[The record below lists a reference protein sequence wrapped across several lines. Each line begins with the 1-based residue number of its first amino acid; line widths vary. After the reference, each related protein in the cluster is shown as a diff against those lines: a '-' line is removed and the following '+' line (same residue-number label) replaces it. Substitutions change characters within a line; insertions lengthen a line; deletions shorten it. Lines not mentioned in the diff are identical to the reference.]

1 VGLDYRSPIR
11 PTWRVKLRRA
21 EKHLAEF
28 HAEFVR
34 LRDTRQKC
42 RVSTEVHT
50 QHQTNSLLV
59 RAYLPDYPED
69 DIAVIVGDLLFNTRC
84 ALDHIDVFLSGDE
97 GAEFPIL
104 TYDVWVADLDPS
116 TGKDRNQPRR
126 SRLLK
131 HARKMPAGA
140 FALINSLQPY
150 LNLPE
155 RPNDQVLAIL
165 NSFSNVDKHRRSHLI
180 RGSLFEPRTTLDVPG
195 SECEVIQRKG
205 EYVSGTVVAQFPAP
219 PSDSQAQVETYSGI
233 YVTFQE
239 GRAGGKRWDASPSLT
254 TLFEFVRDNVILPL
268 EEFTR

>member
-1 VGLDYRSPIR
+1 LDYISPIR
-11 PTWRVKLRRA
+11 PTWWVKLGRA

-28 HAEFVR
+28 QAEFVR
-34 LRDTRQKC
+34 LRDTKQKC
-42 RVSTEVHT
+42 RVSTEVQT

-69 DIAVIVGDLLFNTRC
+69 DIAAIVGDLLFNTRC
-84 ALDHIDVFLSGDE
+84 ALDHIYVFLSGDE

-104 TYDVWVADLDPS
+104 TYDVWEADLDPC

-126 SRLLK
+126 NSLLK

-150 LNLPE
+150 VNLPE
-155 RPNDQVLAIL
+155 APKDQVLAIL

-180 RGSLFEPRTTLDVPG
+180 RGSLFQPRTTLDVPG
-195 SECEVIQRKG
+195 REREVIERKG
-205 EYVSGTVVAQFPAP
+205 EYVSGTVVGRFPAP
-219 PSDSQAQVETYSGI
+219 PSDSQAEVETYSGI
-233 YVTFQE
+233 YITFQE
-239 GRAGGKRWDASPSLT
+239 GRTGGKRWDASPSLT